1 MKVEIKSIAGTT
13 LYTAEIGD
21 GIPSGPQ
28 VRAALEKA
36 TTDCADL
43 GGADLHSANL
53 HGANLG
59 DADLRNADLGGADL
73 GGADLGGAYL
83 HGADLGGAYLHGAD
97 LGGANLHG
105 AKLGDKL
112 VLVGQRPIISIGP
125 IGSRFD
131 IFFGLVTDQ
140 GLRVRTGCFFGTP
153 DEIKVILEITHGG
166 NAFAREYLL
175 ALELLQLHSELYS
188 APV

>member
-36 TTDCADL
+36 TIDC
-43 GGADLHSANL
+43 
-53 HGANLG
+53 
-59 DADLRNADLGGADL
+59 
-73 GGADLGGAYL
+73 
-83 HGADLGGAYLHGAD
+83 AD